1 MAFRIELDG
10 APHEVEILQLKPL
23 KLRIDGV
30 DCLVTSTGS
39 GDAGRETI
47 EIDGERTAFTRAQA
61 GARQILRFEGR
72 VFEAALID
80 PRDAAEAGGHAQDE
94 VRAPMPGTL
103 VHIHKQPGERVSRG
117 EALVTIESMKLQMT
131 LNAPRDGVLASLSRA
146 VGETF
151 DKDEIVAE
159 LEPPEGT

>member
-1 MAFRIELDG
+1 MGFQIELDG
-10 APHEVEILQLKPL
+10 AAHEVEILGLRPL

-30 DCLVTSTGS
+30 SCVVTSPDNGEN
-39 GDAGRETI
+39 GRREF
-47 EIDGERTAFTRAQA
+47 EIDGKPIRFARAHV
-61 GARQILRFEGR
+61 GARQILRLGGR
-72 VFEAALID
+72 TFDALLID
-80 PRDAAEAGGHAQDE
+80 PRDAADAGGHAHDH

-103 VHIHKQPGERVSRG
+103 IHIHKRSGEAVSRG

-131 LNAPRDGVLASLSRA
+131 LSAPRDGVLASLTRS

-159 LEPPEGT
+159 LEPLHGV